1 MLRNE
6 GCYGILDFYA
16 LYGFVSSTNY
26 AFFGFYFKNKSP
38 KEINSLFG
46 YRTTMSMKNKDTWE
60 FAHHYCGRLWLVLGM
75 IMLPLSVIP
84 MLFFINQDIDVVGI
98 AGGIIEGIQVVVLLI
113 SIFPT
118 EKALKKT
125 FDENGNRRIS

>member
-1 MLRNE
+1 MGFWIFML
-6 GCYGILDFYA
+6 CTVLLVPLIML
-16 LYGFVSSTNY
+16 
-26 AFFGFYFKNKSP
+26 FFGLYFKNKSP

-125 FDENGNRRIS
+125 FDENGNRRNS

>member
-1 MLRNE
+1 MGFWIFML
-6 GCYGILDFYA
+6 CTVLLVPLIML
-16 LYGFVSSTNY
+16 
-26 AFFGFYFKNKSP
+26 FFGLYFKNKSP

-84 MLFFINQDIDVVGI
+84 MFFFIKQSTDVVGT
-98 AGGIIEGIQVVVLLI
+98 AGAIIEIIQIIVLLI
-113 SIFPT
+113 PIYST
-118 EKALKKT
+118 EKALKKE

>member
-1 MLRNE
+1 MRDVMGFWIFML
-6 GCYGILDFYA
+6 CTVLLVPLIML
-16 LYGFVSSTNY
+16 
-26 AFFGFYFKNKSP
+26 FFGFYFKNNSP

>member
-1 MLRNE
+1 
-6 GCYGILDFYA
+6 
-16 LYGFVSSTNY
+16 
-26 AFFGFYFKNKSP
+26 
-38 KEINSLFG
+38 
-46 YRTTMSMKNKDTWE
+46 MSMKNKDTWE

-125 FDENGNRRIS
+125 FDENGNRRIC

>member
-1 MLRNE
+1 MGFWIFML
-6 GCYGILDFYA
+6 CTVLLVPLIML
-16 LYGFVSSTNY
+16 
-26 AFFGFYFKNKSP
+26 FFGLYFKNKSP

-84 MLFFINQDIDVVGI
+84 MLFIINQDIDVVGI

>member
-1 MLRNE
+1 MGFWIFML
-6 GCYGILDFYA
+6 CTVLLVPLIML
-16 LYGFVSSTNY
+16 
-26 AFFGFYFKNKSP
+26 FFGFYFKNKSP

-46 YRTTMSMKNKDTWE
+46 YRTTMSMQNKDTWE
-60 FAHHYCGRLWLVLGM
+60 FAHHYCGRLWLVIGM

>member
-1 MLRNE
+1 MRDVMGFWIFML
-6 GCYGILDFYA
+6 CTVLLVPLIML
-16 LYGFVSSTNY
+16 
-26 AFFGFYFKNKSP
+26 FFGLYFKNKSP

-84 MLFFINQDIDVVGI
+84 MLFIINQDIDVVGI

>member
-1 MLRNE
+1 MGFWIFML
-6 GCYGILDFYA
+6 CTVLLVPLIML
-16 LYGFVSSTNY
+16 
-26 AFFGFYFKNKSP
+26 FFGLYFKNKSP

-113 SIFPT
+113 SIYPT

>member
-1 MLRNE
+1 MGFWIFML
-6 GCYGILDFYA
+6 CTVLLVPLIML
-16 LYGFVSSTNY
+16 
-26 AFFGFYFKNKSP
+26 FFGLYFKNKSP

-60 FAHHYCGRLWLVLGM
+60 FAHHYCGRLWLVLGI

>member
-1 MLRNE
+1 MGFWIFML
-6 GCYGILDFYA
+6 CTVLLVPLIML
-16 LYGFVSSTNY
+16 
-26 AFFGFYFKNKSP
+26 FFGLYFKNKSP

-84 MLFFINQDIDVVGI
+84 MLFIINQDIDVVGI

-125 FDENGNRRIS
+125 FDENGNRRNS

>member
-1 MLRNE
+1 
-6 GCYGILDFYA
+6 
-16 LYGFVSSTNY
+16 
-26 AFFGFYFKNKSP
+26 
-38 KEINSLFG
+38 
-46 YRTTMSMKNKDTWE
+46 
-60 FAHHYCGRLWLVLGM
+60 
-75 IMLPLSVIP
+75 MLPLSVIP

>member
-1 MLRNE
+1 MGFWIFML
-6 GCYGILDFYA
+6 CTVLLVPLIML
-16 LYGFVSSTNY
+16 
-26 AFFGFYFKNKSP
+26 FFGLYFKNKSP

-60 FAHHYCGRLWLVLGM
+60 FAHHFCGRLWLVLGM

>member
-1 MLRNE
+1 MRDVMGFWIFML
-6 GCYGILDFYA
+6 CTVLLVPLIML
-16 LYGFVSSTNY
+16 
-26 AFFGFYFKNKSP
+26 FFGLYFKNKSP

-84 MLFFINQDIDVVGI
+84 MLFFINQDIDDVGI

>member
-1 MLRNE
+1 MGFWIFML
-6 GCYGILDFYA
+6 CTVLLVPLIML
-16 LYGFVSSTNY
+16 
-26 AFFGFYFKNKSP
+26 FFGLYFKNKSP

-84 MLFFINQDIDVVGI
+84 MFFFIKQSTDVVGT
-98 AGGIIEGIQVVVLLI
+98 AGAILEIIQIIVLLI
-113 SIFPT
+113 PIYST
-118 EKALKKT
+118 EKALKKE

>member
-1 MLRNE
+1 MRDVMGFWIFML
-6 GCYGILDFYA
+6 CTVLLVPLIML
-16 LYGFVSSTNY
+16 
-26 AFFGFYFKNKSP
+26 FFGLYFKNKSP

-60 FAHHYCGRLWLVLGM
+60 FAHHYCGRLWLVLGI

>member
-1 MLRNE
+1 MGFWIFML
-6 GCYGILDFYA
+6 YTVLLVPLIML
-16 LYGFVSSTNY
+16 
-26 AFFGFYFKNKSP
+26 FFGLYFKNKSP

-60 FAHHYCGRLWLVLGM
+60 FAHHFCGRLWLVLGM

-98 AGGIIEGIQVVVLLI
+98 AGGIIEGIQVVILLI

>member
-1 MLRNE
+1 MGFWIFML
-6 GCYGILDFYA
+6 CTVLLVPVIML
-16 LYGFVSSTNY
+16 
-26 AFFGFYFKNKSP
+26 FFGLYFKNKSP

-84 MLFFINQDIDVVGI
+84 MLFFINQDIDVVGT
-98 AGGIIEGIQVVVLLI
+98 AGAIIEIIQIIVLLI
-113 SIFPT
+113 PIYST
-118 EKALKKT
+118 EKALKKE
-125 FDENGNRRIS
+125 FDENSNRRIS

>member
-1 MLRNE
+1 
-6 GCYGILDFYA
+6 
-16 LYGFVSSTNY
+16 
-26 AFFGFYFKNKSP
+26 
-38 KEINSLFG
+38 
-46 YRTTMSMKNKDTWE
+46 MSMKDKDTWE

>member
-1 MLRNE
+1 MGFWIFILCTVLLVPFIML
-6 GCYGILDFYA
+6 
-16 LYGFVSSTNY
+16 
-26 AFFGFYFKNKSP
+26 FFGLYFKNKSP

>member
-1 MLRNE
+1 MGFWIFML
-6 GCYGILDFYA
+6 CTVLLVPLIML
-16 LYGFVSSTNY
+16 
-26 AFFGFYFKNKSP
+26 FFGLYFKNKSP

-46 YRTTMSMKNKDTWE
+46 YRTTMSMKNKDSWE

>member
-1 MLRNE
+1 
-6 GCYGILDFYA
+6 
-16 LYGFVSSTNY
+16 
-26 AFFGFYFKNKSP
+26 
-38 KEINSLFG
+38 
-46 YRTTMSMKNKDTWE
+46 MSMKNKDTWE

>member
-1 MLRNE
+1 
-6 GCYGILDFYA
+6 
-16 LYGFVSSTNY
+16 
-26 AFFGFYFKNKSP
+26 
-38 KEINSLFG
+38 
-46 YRTTMSMKNKDTWE
+46 MKNKDTWE

>member
-1 MLRNE
+1 MRDVMGFWIFML
-6 GCYGILDFYA
+6 CTVLLVPLIML
-16 LYGFVSSTNY
+16 
-26 AFFGFYFKNKSP
+26 FFGLYFKNKSP

-98 AGGIIEGIQVVVLLI
+98 AGGIIEGIQVVVFLI
-113 SIFPT
+113 SIFPA

>member
-1 MLRNE
+1 MGFWIFML
-6 GCYGILDFYA
+6 CTVLLVPLIML
-16 LYGFVSSTNY
+16 
-26 AFFGFYFKNKSP
+26 FFGLYFKNKSP

-60 FAHHYCGRLWLVLGM
+60 FAHHFCGRLWLVLGM

-98 AGGIIEGIQVVVLLI
+98 AGGIIEGIQVGVLLI

>member
-1 MLRNE
+1 MGFWIFML
-6 GCYGILDFYA
+6 CTVLLVPLIML
-16 LYGFVSSTNY
+16 
-26 AFFGFYFKNKSP
+26 FFGLYFKNKSP
-38 KEINSLFG
+38 KEINSLFV

>member
-26 AFFGFYFKNKSP
+26 AFGLYFKNKSP

>member
-1 MLRNE
+1 MGFWIFML
-6 GCYGILDFYA
+6 CTVLLVPLIML
-16 LYGFVSSTNY
+16 
-26 AFFGFYFKNKSP
+26 FFGLYFKNKSP

-46 YRTTMSMKNKDTWE
+46 YRTTMSMKNNDTWE
-60 FAHHYCGRLWLVLGM
+60 FAHHYCGSLWLVIGM

>member
-1 MLRNE
+1 MGFWIFML
-6 GCYGILDFYA
+6 CTVLLVPLIML
-16 LYGFVSSTNY
+16 
-26 AFFGFYFKNKSP
+26 FFGLYFKNKSP

-98 AGGIIEGIQVVVLLI
+98 AGGIIEIIQIIVLLI
-113 SIFPT
+113 PIYST
-118 EKALKKT
+118 EKALKKE
-125 FDENGNRRIS
+125 FDENSNRRIS

>member
-1 MLRNE
+1 MGFWIFML
-6 GCYGILDFYA
+6 CTVLLVPLIML
-16 LYGFVSSTNY
+16 
-26 AFFGFYFKNKSP
+26 FFGLYFKNKSP

-46 YRTTMSMKNKDTWE
+46 YRTTMSMKNQDTWE

>member
-1 MLRNE
+1 MGFWIFML
-6 GCYGILDFYA
+6 CTVLLVPLIML
-16 LYGFVSSTNY
+16 
-26 AFFGFYFKNKSP
+26 FFGFYFKNKSP

-60 FAHHYCGRLWLVLGM
+60 FAHHYCGRLWLALGM

-84 MLFFINQDIDVVGI
+84 MLFFINQNIDVVGI

-113 SIFPT
+113 SIYPT

>member
-1 MLRNE
+1 MGFWIFML
-6 GCYGILDFYA
+6 CTVLLVPLIML
-16 LYGFVSSTNY
+16 
-26 AFFGFYFKNKSP
+26 FFGLYFKNKSP

-125 FDENGNRRIS
+125 SDENGNRIIS

>member
-1 MLRNE
+1 MGFWIFML
-6 GCYGILDFYA
+6 CTVLLVPLIML
-16 LYGFVSSTNY
+16 
-26 AFFGFYFKNKSP
+26 FFGLYFKNKSP

>member
-1 MLRNE
+1 MGFWIFML
-6 GCYGILDFYA
+6 CTVLLVPLIML
-16 LYGFVSSTNY
+16 
-26 AFFGFYFKNKSP
+26 FFGLYFKNKSP

-75 IMLPLSVIP
+75 IMLPVSIIP
-84 MLFFINQDIDVVGI
+84 MFFFIKQSTDVVGT
-98 AGGIIEGIQVVVLLI
+98 AGAIIEIIQIIVLLI
-113 SIFPT
+113 PIYST
-118 EKALKKT
+118 EKALKKE

>member
-1 MLRNE
+1 MGFWIFMLCTVLLVPLIMLFL
-6 GCYGILDFYA
+6 GL
-16 LYGFVSSTNY
+16 
-26 AFFGFYFKNKSP
+26 YFKNKSP